1 MPNKVNAEKALRQ
14 TKTRTERNLKVK
26 KQIKWVEKQ
35 IAKALADKKKDEA
48 LKLTKDLQ
56 QIVDKAIKNH
66 VLHANTGNRKKSR
79 TVKRIQKTA

>member
-1 MPNKVNAEKALRQ
+1 MPNKTSAEKALRQ

-35 IAKALADKKKDEA
+35 IAKALGEKKKDEA
-48 LKLTKDLQ
+48 MKLVKDLQ
-56 QIVDKAIKNH
+56 QIVDKAIKKH

-79 TVKRIQKTA
+79 TIKAIKKA